1 MQNLIWPNAESD
13 LFTRRRLS
21 SSAMT
26 TTSLPPLEPLCLVEE
41 DTIAHP
47 KRKFIRKWRDQYYS
61 QENQSDDDRLCH
73 LAKGN
78 T

>member
-26 TTSLPPLEPLCLVEE
+26 TASLPPLEPLYTEE

-61 QENQSDDDRLCH
+61 QENQSGDDRLCH